1 MSHVACLIVAV
12 DELFDAHAGA
22 ALAHEAGTLAELAR
36 LGCEV
41 WLVGTIP
48 IAEEP
53 ALRPWVADGRV
64 RRADDLEQAARRC
77 RGEGKAVMVVGSRPS
92 GSVRFANRLRFAST
106 LVTGPD
112 PEGAEQPAGVEELP
126 DFVVASLSDVL
137 PLLRRLERE
146 DADFEGTE

>member
-1 MSHVACLIVAV
+1 MGSVVCVIVAV
-12 DELFDAHAGA
+12 DELFEPHASA
-22 ALAHEAGTLAELAR
+22 TLLHDTDTLAELAR

-48 IAEEP
+48 VEDHP
-53 ALRPWVADGRV
+53 VLRPWFEGGQV
-64 RRADDLEQAARRC
+64 RRADDLEQAARQC

-92 GSVRFANRLRFAST
+92 RSVRFANRLRFASA

-112 PEGAEQPAGVEELP
+112 PEQAEQPTHVDELP
-126 DFVVASLSDVL
+126 DFVVGSLSDVV
-137 PLLRRLERE
+137 PLVRRLERE